1 VMKVL
6 AEDGFEVI
14 GAQQVLA
21 GLLPEAALLAGPEP
35 DDVARADIQRGLA
48 VCRAL
53 GVVDVGQG
61 CIVQQGLVL
70 AVEAI
75 EGTDAMLARASGL
88 RRDGPGGVLVKC
100 VKPGQSRLA
109 DLPTIGP
116 RTVDN
121 AVTAGLRGLAFEA
134 NGTILLE
141 RETTIDRANA
151 AGLFLLAFNP
161 AEFSEGM
168 TA

>member
-1 VMKVL
+1 M
-6 AEDGFEVI
+6 I

-75 EGTDAMLARASGL
+75 EGTDAMLARCGPL
-88 RRDGPGGVLVKC
+88 HREGPGGVLVKC
-100 VKPGQSRLA
+100 VKPG
-109 DLPTIGP
+109 
-116 RTVDN
+116 
-121 AVTAGLRGLAFEA
+121 
-134 NGTILLE
+134 
-141 RETTIDRANA
+141 
-151 AGLFLLAFNP
+151 
-161 AEFSEGM
+161 
-168 TA
+168 